1 MPLLFKAFKDKKGS
15 AIIETAIMLI
25 VIMALTIGYLYFI
38 QAIRINTV
46 LQVAAREGAR
56 TYAITDSPS
65 KARAKAEEE
74 LRIGGID
81 PKYVTITTKSV
92 GSERQVFVSLRRK
105 TRVPFA
111 GIYNYLLQGAA
122 SYRRERSD

>member
-1 MPLLFKAFKDKKGS
+1 MLILKLLKDRKGS
-15 AIIETAIMLI
+15 AVIETAVMLI
-25 VIMALTIGYLYFI
+25 IITMFTVGYLYFM
-38 QAIRINTV
+38 QAIKINTV

-56 TYAITDSPS
+56 TYAITDSAA
-65 KARAKAEEE
+65 KARAKVEEE

-81 PKYVTITTKSV
+81 SRYVTIQTKSV

-105 TRVPFA
+105 TRIPFA
-111 GIYNYLLQGAA
+111 GVYDYLLQGAA